1 MKSQPDPANAVNRPF
16 QWDGNLESLP
26 GMLLDSAP
34 FMIWVKDIAGR
45 YVFINEAYRQFF
57 RFPARCGLDSPI
69 CRFIRP
75 TSRYVTAAKTNKPA
89 RKTNR

>member
-57 RFPARCGLDSPI
+57 SISSEMRLGLTDLQVYPPLSLST
-69 CRFIRP
+69 IRSYP
-75 TSRYVTAAKTNKPA
+75 RSMW
-89 RKTNR
+89 